1 MNFVE
6 DNNFTPS
13 LYKGYIMETRRV
25 FIGKAVLT
33 GIAGIVASRRAP
45 VFAQTLNTMR
55 IGQIGL
61 GSHSFLL
68 ALLKPSKD
76 LDRKVKI
83 VSSGVWDDHPGV
95 AEAMSKRGYGKP
107 VSNLEQLIRD
117 SDGLHIEHAD
127 YRRVFD
133 FARPAL
139 EAGKPVFI
147 NRPFTATIADAEEAV
162 RLARVHDAP
171 LMSASTAE
179 FQPEITE
186 IQQFA
191 REKGPIRSYE
201 AYLPEQIFTW
211 MFPHVINSSHAAFG
225 GGIESA
231 YFTGAYNMDMEK
243 WLDETRPVGVSLC
256 VLTWKSRNGQPPMIG
271 MNQIGDYPALQIHFN
286 VFGAGENRMFTAGP
300 NRWSYMHNTLY
311 KLYTERKVP
320 RPYEALLEEHRALVA
335 TNVSRLTGRAVKL
348 DSLGGDDAVPW
359 SEEIRRYLI
368 RRSLGTKS

>member
-1 MNFVE
+1 
-6 DNNFTPS
+6 
-13 LYKGYIMETRRV
+13 METRRS
-25 FIGKAVLT
+25 FMGKAALA
-33 GIAGIVASRRAP
+33 GIAGILASGKAP

-55 IGQIGL
+55 IGQVGL

-68 ALLKPSKD
+68 GLINPPKD
-76 LDRKVKI
+76 TLRKVKI
-83 VSSGVWDDHPGV
+83 VCTGVWDDYPGV
-95 AEAMSKRGYGKP
+95 AETMGKRSYGKP
-107 VSNLEQLIRD
+107 YSDLERLIKD
-117 SDGLHIEHAD
+117 SDGIHIEHGD
-127 YRRVFD
+127 FRRVLE

-162 RLARVHDAP
+162 RLAKTHDAP

-186 IQQFA
+186 IQKFA
-191 REKGPIRSYE
+191 QEKGPVRAYE
-201 AYLPEQIFTW
+201 AYLPEQIFSW

-231 YFTGAYNMDMEK
+231 YFTGTYNQDMGKWVDEK
-243 WLDETRPVGVSLC
+243 RPLGASLC

-286 VFGAGENRMFTAGP
+286 VFAAGENRMFTAGQ
-300 NRWSYMHNTLY
+300 NRYSFMHKAIYELY
-311 KLYTERKVP
+311 AERKIP

-335 TNVSRLTGRAVKL
+335 TNVSRLTGRAVNL
-348 DSLGGDDAVPW
+348 DSLGGDDTVPY
-359 SEEIRRYLI
+359 SEEIRRWLV
-368 RRSLGTKS
+368 RKCLGTKS